1 MKTQESITKKYT
13 ISKDIV
19 VTVKSDPVK
28 VDGITE
34 TYKNTVTIKRIVE
47 KLEPMSFNDNDEI
60 SEFVK
65 STDFTDPQ
73 QKLFED
79 KGQEN
84 E

>member
-1 MKTQESITKKYT
+1 MKTQETTTKKYI

-28 VDGITE
+28 VDGVTE
-34 TYKNTVTIKRIVE
+34 TYKNTVTIKRVVE
-47 KLEPMSFNDNDEI
+47 KLEPLSFGDNEAI
-60 SEFVK
+60 AEFVK
-65 STDFTDPQ
+65 AIDFTDPQ
-73 QKLFED
+73 QKLFDD